1 MYEVKYNNRPLLI
14 SADLLISDFNDDL
27 EYQINNKLIEYIV
40 DEYRNQ
46 IKLMLLATEHNQK
59 NFSIHVHAL
68 LNLSMVKIYI
78 YFIE

>member
-14 SADLLISDFNDDL
+14 NADLLISDFNDFI
-27 EYQINNKLIEYIV
+27 EYKISNKLIEYIV

-59 NFSIHVHAL
+59 NFYIHVHGL
-68 LNLSMVKIYI
+68 YNMTMCQIFI